1 MLRATTRQA
10 SLLCTGMTY
19 YYVYILR
26 STKCPDRYYTGF
38 AENLDARVKEHN
50 QGKCE
55 HTSKYVPWE
64 IKTAVAF
71 TNRKKAIEFEK
82 YLKTSSGRA
91 FAKKRL

>member
-1 MLRATTRQA
+1 
-10 SLLCTGMTY
+10 MTY
-19 YYVYILR
+19 YYIYILQ
-26 STKCPDRYYTGF
+26 SLKYPDRYYIGF
-38 AENLDARVKEHN
+38 TEDLDTRVKKHN

-55 HTSKYVPWE
+55 HTIKYLPWE